1 MHNGYINVDNRKMSK
16 SLGNFFTVREVA
28 KVYGYEPI
36 RYLMISSHYR
46 SPINYSTDILDQG
59 KNALDRLYTCR
70 DNLDF
75 ALKNAT
81 EEGTVPEFLEKYK
94 TDFITAMDDDL
105 NTADAIGV
113 LFSMV
118 REINTMIAAGAGRVA
133 IEAATKLFDELT
145 DVLGLVYNRKS
156 ADLDSEIE
164 ALIEERTA
172 ARKAR
177 DFAKAD
183 AIRDKLKEMG
193 IVLEDTPQGVKWTRV

>member
-46 SPINYSTDILDQG
+46 SPINYSTDIIEQG

-81 EEGTVPEFLEKYK
+81 DGGEVPSFLENYK
-94 TDFITAMDDDL
+94 NDFITAMDDDL

-118 REINTMIAAGAGRVA
+118 REINSMVAAEPTRVA
-133 IEAATKLFDELT
+133 IEAAIKTFDELT
-145 DVLGLVYNRKS
+145 YVLGLVYNRNTE
-156 ADLDSEIE
+156 DLDSEVE
-164 ALIEERTA
+164 ALIEQRTA
-172 ARKAR
+172 ARKQK
-177 DFAKAD
+177 DFKTAD
-183 AIRDKLKEMG
+183 AIRDKLKDMG
-193 IVLEDTPQGVKWTRV
+193 IVLEDTPQGVKWSRQ